1 MILVL
6 YDATTSNKLDS
17 AVIKT
22 GIPEKLLMMR
32 AASSVWNIVEKLA
45 KVSRGFCNGVLSG
58 DW

>member
-22 GIPEKLLMMR
+22 GIPEK
-32 AASSVWNIVEKLA
+32 AANDARGIKCLEYCGKISESEPCFFY
-45 KVSRGFCNGVLSG
+45 SRSG
-58 DW
+58 K

>member
-1 MILVL
+1 MVL

-45 KVSRGFCNGVLSG
+45 KVSRVFSIAGP
-58 DW
+58 